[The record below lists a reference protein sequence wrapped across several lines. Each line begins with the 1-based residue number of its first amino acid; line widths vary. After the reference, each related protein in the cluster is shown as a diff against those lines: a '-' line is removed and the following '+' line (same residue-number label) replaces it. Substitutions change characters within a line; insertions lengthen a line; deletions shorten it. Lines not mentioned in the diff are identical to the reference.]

1 MSRSQRLYMQTILQG
16 ANQQDTPHSFFCL
29 GEHLVCQFTKRK
41 SAMSEAYTLAAE
53 KASSLAL
60 KG

>member
-1 MSRSQRLYMQTILQG
+1 MSTSQSLYMQTILQG
-16 ANQQDTPHSFFCL
+16 ANQHDTPNSFFSL
-29 GEHLVCQFTKRK
+29 GDHLVCQFTKRM

-53 KASSLAL
+53 KAGSSAL